1 MRTCLYI
8 LIGYLSGSILFA
20 NVFSALFHEKGAI
33 EESKDKNPG
42 TANAFL
48 YGGFRCGVLTLI
60 CDLGKGIL
68 PVHFYLAGSRP
79 EEAAAL
85 SLALVLAAPVV
96 GHICSAYHNFKG
108 GKGIAV
114 TFGSLLGMFPD
125 LRPALLLAFFF
136 LFYSLI
142 LRIIPHFYRTLVTY
156 LCTMVGLLFVPCE
169 PGVRAG
175 FFLISLAVLL
185 HFHFSKEER
194 EQFQVKLLWM
204 H

>member
-8 LIGYLSGSILFA
+8 LVGYLSGSILFA

-48 YGGFRCGVLTLI
+48 YGGFRCGMLTLI
-60 CDLGKGIL
+60 CNL
-68 PVHFYLAGSRP
+68 
-79 EEAAAL
+79 
-85 SLALVLAAPVV
+85 
-96 GHICSAYHNFKG
+96 

-156 LCTMVGLLFVPCE
+156 LCTMVGLLFVPCQ